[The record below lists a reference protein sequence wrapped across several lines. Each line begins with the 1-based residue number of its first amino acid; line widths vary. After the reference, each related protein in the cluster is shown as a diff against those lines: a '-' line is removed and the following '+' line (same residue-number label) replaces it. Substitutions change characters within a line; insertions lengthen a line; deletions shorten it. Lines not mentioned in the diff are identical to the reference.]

1 MTVTQRSLS
10 RSEPHLATSLG
21 QLVASDTNLTLRE
34 KRYPP
39 LRIAI
44 AVQTLVESG
53 LSESHLLDDTGLD
66 MQALADPDT
75 RVSSLQLLNVVRNAV
90 RLSCGTDAGL
100 RIGLRY
106 HASCYGMLGYAVLCS
121 ATMRQAFD
129 TTVRYN
135 RLGNSMLDAQWIETP
150 ESAIWVIPSVNE
162 LRLPDMSPALYWFV
176 RDMCLAAYVT
186 VFKDVMGA
194 WCIPLKVSL
203 TGSQPP
209 HADLLAHA
217 LGCPLEFNQK
227 RNELHYPATWLERAP
242 QLANPITAAQIS
254 NTCSRML
261 EEFKW
266 QSGITRRVYHELT
279 CTPGRFPE
287 IEAVAATLCMT
298 SRTLRRKLEA
308 EGTSYTDLLDNVRHA
323 LAMDFL
329 NTSALGVD
337 DIAAALGFSD
347 SASFRRAFKRWTGKS
362 PTAFRG

>member
-1 MTVTQRSLS
+1 VT
-10 RSEPHLATSLG
+10 
-21 QLVASDTNLTLRE
+21 SDTNLALRE

-53 LSESHLLDDTGLD
+53 LDEVKLLDDTGLD
-66 MQALADPDT
+66 GEALADPDT
-75 RVSSLQLLNVVRNAV
+75 RVSSLQLLNVARNAV
-90 RLSCGTDAGL
+90 RLSHSIDAGL
-100 RIGLRY
+100 RVGLRY
-106 HASCYGMLGYAVLCS
+106 HASCYGMLGYALLCS
-121 ATMRQAFD
+121 ATLRQAFD

-135 RLGNSMLDAQWIETP
+135 RLGNGMHDAQWIETP
-150 ESAIWVIPSVNE
+150 EAAIWIVPSMDE
-162 LRLPDMSPALYWFV
+162 LHLPDMSPALYQFV
-176 RDMCLAAYVT
+176 LDMSLGAYIT
-186 VFKDVMGA
+186 VFKDVMGI
-194 WCIPLKVSL
+194 WCIPLRILL
-203 TGSQPP
+203 TGAPP
-209 HADLLAHA
+209 AHADLLANVF
-217 LGCPLEFNQK
+217 GCPLEFNQP
-227 RNELHYPATWLERAP
+227 RNEVHYPAAWLELEP

-254 NTCSRML
+254 NTCARML

-287 IEAVAATLCMT
+287 IETVAATLCMT

-329 NTSALGVD
+329 KTSILSTD

-362 PTAFRG
+362 PAAFRG